1 MQAFC
6 SAGNVTPLGSAAL
19 FEDAVEIT
27 FQGHRKIM
35 TDDDADG
42 GIFGGDFGF
51 DSDAEKEKEEEREKR
66 TVQTEED
73 FQRQKREWTP
83 KVETREVFCF
93 GGRSSVWL
101 MVRNY

>member
-1 MQAFC
+1 M
-6 SAGNVTPLGSAAL
+6 TTD
-19 FEDAVEIT
+19 ED
-27 FQGHRKIM
+27 G
-35 TDDDADG
+35 D

-83 KVETREVFCF
+83 KVETREVQRRGYEAEC
-93 GGRSSVWL
+93 
-101 MVRNY
+101 